1 MPWPILVTRSVRSI
15 RTDRACGIGADDQV
29 QETSS
34 DGMSTRQTLTLGH
47 ERFRVGPWHADA
59 STAYLA
65 LTPDVTRPSVAG
77 LQRCLEQLGRDGYS
91 SIITAALHPDEARP
105 FLQAGFLEYDRLRV
119 LSHDLSDLDPARRT
133 PDPRVRLRRARR
145 ADRVAALAVDGRAFP
160 PFWRLDSA
168 GLDEAISATPRA
180 RFRVAELDGRVIGYA
195 VTGRAQTQ
203 GFLQRLATDPQHAGH
218 GVGSALVVDALRW
231 ARRRHVQRVLV
242 NTQDDND
249 RALALYRQLGFQM
262 TATDLVVLTRPVP

>member
-1 MPWPILVTRSVRSI
+1 VRSI
-15 RTDRACGIGADDQV
+15 RTNRACGIGADDQV

-59 STAYLA
+59 ATAYLA

-77 LQRCLEQLGRDGYS
+77 LQRCLDRLGRDGYS

-105 FLQAGFLEYDRLRV
+105 FLQAGFVEYDRLRV
-119 LSHDLSDLDPARRT
+119 LSHDLTDLDPSRR
-133 PDPRVRLRRARR
+133 PVEDRVQLRRARR
-145 ADRVAALAVDGRAFP
+145 GDRRAALAVDARAFP

-168 GLDEAISATPRA
+168 GLDEAISATPRS
-180 RFRVAELDGRVIGYA
+180 RFRVAELDGRTIGYA
-195 VTGRAQTQ
+195 VTGRALSQ
-203 GFLQRLATDPQHAGH
+203 GFLQRLATDPAHVGH

-231 ARRRHVQRVLV
+231 ARRRHVLRVLV
-242 NTQDDND
+242 NTQSDNE
-249 RALALYRQLGFQM
+249 RALALYRQLGFRM